1 MSNRKEI
8 LILKYTGLIQNLS
21 LVGFSPEIFPSLE
34 DVDVVD
40 LLLLF
45 NYYFSSTTDY
55 EPKVREIAQLQE
67 IHITEE
73 EYEKGMPIIVNYI
86 NWLKL
91 FQKS

>member
-8 LILKYTGLIQNLS
+8 LIKKYAELISNIS
-21 LVGFSPEIFPSLE
+21 SVGFSPDVFPSLE

-45 NYYFSSTTDY
+45 NYYFACTEDY
-55 EPKVREIAQLQE
+55 EPKIRVLADSQNI
-67 IHITEE
+67 IITEE
-73 EYEKGMPIIVNYI
+73 QYEKGMPIIINYI

>member
-8 LILKYTGLIQNLS
+8 LILKYAELITNIS
-21 LVGFSPEIFPSLE
+21 SVGFSPDVFPSLE

-45 NYYFSSTTDY
+45 NYYFSCTEDY
-55 EPKVREIAQLQE
+55 EPKIRELAELQKIE
-67 IHITEE
+67 ITEE
-73 EYEKGMPIIVNYI
+73 QYEKGIPIIVNYI

>member
-8 LILKYTGLIQNLS
+8 LILKYAELITNIS
-21 LVGFSPEIFPSLE
+21 SVGFSPDVFPSLE

-45 NYYFSSTTDY
+45 NYYFASTEDY
-55 EPKVREIAQLQE
+55 EPKIRELAELQKIE
-67 IHITEE
+67 ITEE
-73 EYEKGMPIIVNYI
+73 QYEKGIPIIVNYI